1 MIFCRRKFQGIA
13 RAALCSTIIG
23 VTAFG
28 AVSAWAAEDLKLRPG
43 VSFTQDLDTGFP
55 IVGKDMDDCKI
66 PPGSA
71 AIIFFGACGDLNT
84 NRQAKRFVDLYRKVN
99 SKDLKYVVIDVDH
112 ASNDDAKNLV
122 KTYYRGYIPSEVLL
136 DKTGKITWNHDG
148 ECELSVVKSQVDK
161 VVGD

>member
-1 MIFCRRKFQGIA
+1 MIFCRRKLKAIV
-13 RAALCSTIIG
+13 RAVLCSLICA
-23 VTAFG
+23 TAFG
-28 AVSAWAAEDLKLRPG
+28 ARQAWAAEDLKLRSG

-66 PPGSA
+66 PSGSA
-71 AIIFFGACGDLNT
+71 AIIFFGASGDLNT

-99 SKDLKYVVIDVDH
+99 AKDLKYVVIDVDH

-136 DKTGKITWNHDG
+136 DKTGKVAWNHDG

-161 VVGD
+161 VVGE